1 MEASEA
7 LDPGKPQ
14 TKAVAE
20 AGAEESTPG
29 AAELSE
35 QGMKKSVDPAKSD
48 PNASTGTGAPNTQQ
62 CKVSCVED
70 TTTSTSSGGRKRRGK
85 KSRKSRKGKK
95 PRKGKKSRK
104 NKRTK
109 RR

>member
-1 MEASEA
+1 MSQPVVEPTPTLTDDELNNLINIPEKLKEILNVEVEGLTTVDKFRELLPSLPSEKVIK
-7 LDPGKPQ
+7 LK
-14 TKAVAE
+14 
-20 AGAEESTPG
+20 
-29 AAELSE
+29 ELLE
-35 QGMKKSVDPAKSD
+35 PPPAQGDLL
-48 PNASTGTGAPNTQQ
+48 
-62 CKVSCVED
+62 
-70 TTTSTSSGGRKRRGK
+70 SSGGRRRRGK

>member
-1 MEASEA
+1 MASRTREPIDRSETLDLHRKFDDAADAPAGDAAEPGSSPNPTVVNNEA
-7 LDPGKPQ
+7 
-14 TKAVAE
+14 V
-20 AGAEESTPG
+20 PG
-29 AAELSE
+29 APERGTTE
-35 QGMKKSVDPAKSD
+35 SV
-48 PNASTGTGAPNTQQ
+48 GTGLNPI
-62 CKVSCVED
+62 KLFP
-70 TTTSTSSGGRKRRGK
+70 GGKKRRGK

>member
-1 MEASEA
+1 MEHSQIPTLTDDE
-7 LDPGKPQ
+7 LNNLIIKKEELQEQLKKLEMDVIPP
-14 TKAVAE
+14 TVAE
-20 AGAEESTPG
+20 FK
-29 AAELSE
+29 ELLPSLSQE
-35 QGMKKSVDPAKSD
+35 KVIQLKQLLEPPPAQG
-48 PNASTGTGAPNTQQ
+48 NLL
-62 CKVSCVED
+62 
-70 TTTSTSSGGRKRRGK
+70 SSGGRRRKGK